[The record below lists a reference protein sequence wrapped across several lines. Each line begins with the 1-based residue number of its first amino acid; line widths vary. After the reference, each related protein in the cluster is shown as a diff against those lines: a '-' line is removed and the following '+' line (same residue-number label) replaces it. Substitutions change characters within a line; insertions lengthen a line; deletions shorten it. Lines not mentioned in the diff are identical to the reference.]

1 MTGSAAAVELRRG
14 VGVAPV
20 MVQVVQVAGR
30 EEDVAA
36 RASRRDHDRLARG
49 PGSQIQ
55 SPFSDRALIQIL
67 NEVSPVP
74 TPDVPSVLLLLDL
87 KIRCFLLMVNIKF
100 NLLILVPLE
109 SV

>member
-55 SPFSDRALIQIL
+55 SPFSDRALNSNFERNL
-67 NEVSPVP
+67 SSRDSRRPVCSSP
-74 TPDVPSVLLLLDL
+74 S
-87 KIRCFLLMVNIKF
+87 
-100 NLLILVPLE
+100 
-109 SV
+109 